1 MSDIQDE
8 AYSEAMEEIAKLKR
22 RIAIRD
28 AELANAAKVFQAN
41 ALLIDELKRREK
53 DAMEAVQR
61 LDNRVIEL
69 TNLVAELA
77 DAMVAPEW
85 ICGITWDKWITLL
98 KRARE
103 AVK

>member
-8 AYSEAMEEIAKLKR
+8 AYSEAMDEIAKLKR

-53 DAMEAVQR
+53 DAMDAVQR

-69 TNLVAELA
+69 TNLVTELA
-77 DAMVAPEW
+77 DVLARLTHP
-85 ICGITWDKWITLL
+85 GYPGHDKQRELIQ
-98 KRARE
+98 RAKE
-103 AVK
+103 AVQ